1 MSEQQRALDVVQLH
15 KLILEE
21 PLGMSEEDIRAQK
34 HLKYM
39 RDAGEAIDEVRKGT
53 AQVAFLM
60 NPVRM
65 EQVRDIAF
73 AGEVLPQKSTDF
85 YPKMLSGLT
94 IYSLK
99 AAAQGATGGSRR
111 PQQPEHDNYRLCTTG
126 SIQLWLRGLCCL
138 FAD

>member
-1 MSEQQRALDVVQLH
+1 MPSRATNAFLLKAKRDVQSPSLKDLSEQQRSLDVVQLH

-21 PLGMSEEDIRAQK
+21 IIGMSEEDIRGQK
-34 HLKYM
+34 HLKYI

-85 YPKMLSGLT
+85 IPRCS
-94 IYSLK
+94 
-99 AAAQGATGGSRR
+99 AA
-111 PQQPEHDNYRLCTTG
+111 
-126 SIQLWLRGLCCL
+126 
-138 FAD
+138 